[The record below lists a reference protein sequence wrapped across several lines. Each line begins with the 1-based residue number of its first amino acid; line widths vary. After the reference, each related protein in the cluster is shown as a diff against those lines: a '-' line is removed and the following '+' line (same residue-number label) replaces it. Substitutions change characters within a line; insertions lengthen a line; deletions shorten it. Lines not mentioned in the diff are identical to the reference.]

1 MPLRIPARRRATV
14 PSTFPD
20 APQPR
25 HSMKKFRKFYMSNI
39 SSHTSTLQS
48 QNIISASYHQSQDTI
63 LIRLVTSP
71 IQGGNLDTLLLESP
85 KSNKGPGMPRLI
97 RSISQSN
104 AMKAIGFMIPIAPN
118 LGHFGQTNHTDADTY
133 IRTWGF
139 TTQDTVPFPTPLP
152 FDNLVVLASKI
163 SSRRSRRSLDSPPKT
178 WFIEAMWEG
187 LKRIRDMNDNN
198 QPEAGHHKGAQGA
211 ENIRNIPALVDG
223 VMDTFGESLLQFH
236 YKIMKIQQ
244 KSDHGATAV
253 EQRKNT
259 VQQEI
264 VERNRETNNTQ
275 ASWQEAEQRR
285 EMLRRRESALRKQL
299 ANPASQ

>member
-1 MPLRIPARRRATV
+1 
-14 PSTFPD
+14 
-20 APQPR
+20 
-25 HSMKKFRKFYMSNI
+25 
-39 SSHTSTLQS
+39 
-48 QNIISASYHQSQDTI
+48 
-63 LIRLVTSP
+63 
-71 IQGGNLDTLLLESP
+71 
-85 KSNKGPGMPRLI
+85 
-97 RSISQSN
+97 
-104 AMKAIGFMIPIAPN
+104 MKAIGFMIPIAPN

-133 IRTWGF
+133 IQTWGF
-139 TTQDTVPFPTPLP
+139 TTRDTIPFPTPLP

-244 KSDHGATAV
+244 V
-253 EQRKNT
+253 C
-259 VQQEI
+259 
-264 VERNRETNNTQ
+264 
-275 ASWQEAEQRR
+275 
-285 EMLRRRESALRKQL
+285 
-299 ANPASQ
+299 PC